1 MKTLVFSML
10 AMAAMVSC
18 TSESDPIEEI
28 DNGQPVE
35 IKMTAGVITVETTK
49 AVIASDGTFTPK
61 IVGWESTVAPTTAS
75 APKWTSAPTSAIS
88 GSASGASIELTPKA
102 FYNPDKANSTYI
114 RGYYPEGTPSNGV
127 VTLSNTTG
135 SEDIIMTDLVDA
147 GNKTST
153 TSPSLTF
160 AHKLSQLNFKVLAG
174 EGFANDITLTSIT
187 VKNVALPT
195 GFNLITGAIT
205 YDAATNLLVPGISD
219 PTIAAA
225 EASVGSAIM
234 VKPISSTTLKLDIVT
249 SAGTF
254 SDVSTTLSK
263 IDTNG
268 GTSYTITL
276 TFKQKEIT
284 TTASVTAWESETGT
298 GDVI

>member
-18 TSESDPIEEI
+18 TSESDPIEDI

-35 IKMTAGVITVETTK
+35 IKMMAGVITVETTK
-49 AVIASDGTFTPK
+49 AAIANDGTFTPK
-61 IVGWESTVAPTTAS
+61 IVGWESAEAPTTAS

-88 GSASGASIELTPKA
+88 GNASNQSIVLTPKA
-102 FYNPDKANSTYI
+102 YYNPDATKSTYI
-114 RGYYPEGTPSNGV
+114 RGYYPEGTASGGV
-127 VTLSNTTG
+127 VTFANTTG
-135 SEDIIMTDLVDA
+135 GEDVIMTDLVDA
-147 GNKTST
+147 GNKKST
-153 TSPSLTF
+153 TPTGLTF
-160 AHKLSQLNFKVLAG
+160 AHKLSQLNFKVIAG
-174 EGFANDITLTSIT
+174 EGFANGITLTSIK
-187 VKNVALPT
+187 VKSVALPT
-195 GFNLITGAIT
+195 GFDLITGTIT
-205 YDAATNLLVPGISD
+205 YGTATDLSVPDISN
-219 PTIAAA
+219 PTIAT

-234 VKPISSTTLKLDIVT
+234 VKPISSTTLILEIET
-249 SAGTF
+249 STGTF

-263 IDTNG
+263 IDANG

-284 TTASVTAWESETGT
+284 TTASVTPWESGTGT

>member
-49 AVIASDGTFTPK
+49 AAIANDGTFTPK
-61 IVGWESTVAPTTAS
+61 IVGWESAETPTTAS
-75 APKWTSAPTSAIS
+75 APKWTSVPTNAIS
-88 GSASGASIELTPKA
+88 GSASDVSIELTPKA
-102 FYNPDKANSTYI
+102 FYNPDATKNTYI

-127 VTLSNTTG
+127 VSLSNTTG

-153 TSPSLTF
+153 TPTGLTF
-160 AHKLSQLNFKVLAG
+160 AHKLSQLNFKVVAD
-174 EGFANDITLTSIT
+174 EGFGSDITLTSIK
-187 VKNVALPT
+187 VKSVALPT
-195 GFNLITGAIT
+195 GFDLITGTIT
-205 YDAATNLLVPGISD
+205 YGTAADLSVPDISN
-219 PTIAAA
+219 PTIAT
-225 EASVGSAIM
+225 EALVGSAIM
-234 VKPISSTTLKLDIVT
+234 VKPILSTTLILDIET

-254 SDVSTTLSK
+254 PGVSTTLSK

-284 TTASVTAWESETGT
+284 TTASVTPWASETGA